1 MRTINEHIKN
11 KDFKPVYLIYG
22 DESYLCQQ
30 AKNKLKNALSS
41 PDDTMNYSYYEGKK
55 INTSE
60 LVDLAMT
67 LPFFQDKR
75 LLLLEDTGF
84 FKNSP
89 DDIVTLVGELPDTTC
104 LVFVE
109 QEVDKRSRLYK
120 AVQKVGYIANMS
132 TPDEKTLFVWIA
144 SLLKQENKKI
154 TEPVLRFFLE
164 RTGTDMEHVKQEL
177 DKLCSYTLDREEIT
191 KEDVLQITTH
201 ITTSKI
207 FDMIEAIVRGNQK
220 LAIDYYYDLLA
231 LKEPPMRILALL
243 VRQFNM
249 ILQVKEMEQRSIPR
263 SEIAKQVGIPSFVV
277 NKYVDQGRRYDRT
290 SLTNILLTC
299 ANTEEAVKT
308 GRLTDTIAVEL
319 LIVQFSSAERL

>member
-1 MRTINEHIKN
+1 MRTINEHIKT
-11 KDFKPVYLIYG
+11 KEFKPVYLIYG
-22 DESYLCQQ
+22 EESYLCQQ

-60 LVDLAMT
+60 VADLAMT

-89 DDIVTLVGELPDTTC
+89 DDIVSLMSQLPDTTC
-104 LVFVE
+104 LIFVE

-144 SLLKQENKKI
+144 SLLKQEKKQI

-164 RTGTDMEHVKQEL
+164 RTGTDMEHVKQEIE
-177 DKLCSYTLDREEIT
+177 KLCSYTFDREEIT
-191 KEDVLQITTH
+191 KEDVIAITTH

-207 FDMIEAIVRGNQK
+207 FDMLEAIVRQNQK
-220 LAIDYYYDLLA
+220 VAIEYYYDLLA

-243 VRQFNM
+243 VRQFNLL
-249 ILQVKEMEQRSIPR
+249 LQVKEMEKRSIPR
-263 SEIAKQVGIPSFVV
+263 SEIAKQAGIPSFVV
-277 NKYVDQGRRYDRT
+277 TKYLDQGKRYD
-290 SLTNILLTC
+290 SKALQQILLTC
-299 ANTEEAVKT
+299 ANAEEAVKT
-308 GRLTDTIAVEL
+308 GKLQDSIAVEL
-319 LIVQFSSAERL
+319 LIVQFSAV

>member
-22 DESYLCQQ
+22 EESYLCQQ
-30 AKNKLKNALSS
+30 AKNKLKAALSS

-55 INTSE
+55 INTVE
-60 LVDLAMT
+60 VVDLAMT
-67 LPFFQDKR
+67 LPFFQEKR
-75 LLLLEDTGF
+75 LILLEDTGF

-89 DDIVTLVGELPDTTC
+89 DDIVQLIGDLPDTTC
-104 LVFVE
+104 LIFVE

-120 AVQKVGYIANMS
+120 AVQKVGYVANMT

-177 DKLCSYTLDREEIT
+177 DKLCAYTLEREEIT
-191 KEDVLQITTH
+191 KDDVLQITTH

-207 FDMIEAIVRGNQK
+207 FDMLEAIVRGNQK
-220 LAIDYYYDLLA
+220 VAIDYYYDLLA

-243 VRQFNM
+243 VRQFNL
-249 ILQVKEMEQRSIPR
+249 ILQVKEMEQHSIPR
-263 SEIAKQVGIPSFVV
+263 NEIAKQVGIPSFVV
-277 NKYVDQGRRYDRT
+277 NKYLDQGRRYDRK

-308 GRLTDTIAVEL
+308 GRLNDSIAVEL
-319 LIVQFSSAERL
+319 LIVQFSSTWQS